1 MKRKLI
7 KFCGCGH
14 CKRGMHTR
22 LGGFKVRC
30 AIRKNRHNAKAAL
43 KKGNEVTFT
52 TGCEYTD

>member
-1 MKRKLI
+1 MKRKMV

-22 LGGFKVRC
+22 CGGLIVRA

-43 KKGNEVTFT
+43 KKGKEVEFT
-52 TGCEYTD
+52 TSCEYTD